1 MQACEQTWQ
10 SWVQRQPRRN
20 FEPSIGV
27 MGVMPVARTA
37 CLALL
42 VVLLAAAPAAADDV
56 LVLGKDG
63 RVHTRD
69 DRFLRPADLA
79 TPRTRRGHAVAGV
92 AARKKKRRT
101 VIRELKRLRNAGSIS
116 PEDYAARRASYQD
129 VKRRTRRLSGV
140 RETIMRSVVATV
152 DGIAAR
158 RQLTATRLHPLWLTM
173 ERNLEWWQEGPLLAS
188 GRRVE
193 FEGSELVWQ
202 YYPGSGLQLQMLG
215 NFGKLNGL
223 WGGRE
228 NDRLAFMLDEL
239 LPLAVERAGGLAW
252 EYYFTFGG
260 GRPPWVSGL
269 AQGTAVQAL
278 ARAARRLK
286 RQADVLPIA
295 QRALD
300 IFEAPTPQGV
310 RVAAEHGNHYAI
322 YSFAPDLRVL
332 NGFIQ
337 SLVGLHDYAR
347 LSGDPRGTALFEAAE
362 PQARHEVPLYDT
374 GAWSLYSRGSSTR
387 ESDLGYHDL
396 LQGFLAGLCRRTDR
410 EVYCTTAENFVAYKS
425 QPPAIDVNP
434 RRLRGG
440 KPGRVAFK
448 LSKISNVSLR
458 ITRGSRVVEARPFGV
473 VGYGRRTFGWDVP
486 RRRGDYTVEL
496 AVRDLAGN
504 AASAQAVVRVL
515 KPKRKKRP

>member
-1 MQACEQTWQ
+1 
-10 SWVQRQPRRN
+10 
-20 FEPSIGV
+20 
-27 MGVMPVARTA
+27 MPVVRTA
-37 CLALL
+37 CLTLL
-42 VVLLAAAPAAADDV
+42 VLLLGAAPAAADDV

-63 RVHTRD
+63 RAHARE
-69 DRFLRPADLA
+69 DRFLRETDL
-79 TPRTRRGHAVAGV
+79 TKPRPRAVAGV

-101 VIRELKRLRNAGSIS
+101 VIGELKRLRDAGRIT
-116 PEDYAARRASYQD
+116 PEDYAVRRAVYAD
-129 VKRRTRRLSGV
+129 VKRGTRRLSGV
-140 RETIMRSVVATV
+140 RESIMRSVVATV

-158 RQLTATRLHPLWLTM
+158 RQLTPSRLNPLWLTL
-173 ERNLEWWQEGPLLAS
+173 ERNLEWWREGPLLAS

-239 LPLAVERAGGLAW
+239 LPLAAERAGGLAW
-252 EYYFTFGG
+252 EYYFSFGG

-278 ARAARRLK
+278 ARSAARLK

-295 QRALD
+295 QRALA

-310 RVAAEHGNHYAI
+310 RVPAEHGNHYAI
-322 YSFAPDLRVL
+322 YSFAPELRVL

-347 LSGDPRGTALFEAAE
+347 LSGDPRGTALFRAAE
-362 PQARHEVPLYDT
+362 PQARYEVPLYDT
-374 GAWSLYSRGSSTR
+374 GAWSLYSRGSSSR

-396 LQGFLAGLCRRTDR
+396 LEGFLEGLCRRTKV

-425 QPPAIDVNP
+425 QPPQVVVKP

-440 KPGRVAFK
+440 RSGRVAFE
-448 LSKISNVSLR
+448 LSKISSVSLR
-458 ITRGSRVVEARPFGV
+458 ITRGTKVVEERPFGV
-473 VGYGRRTFGWDVP
+473 VGYGKRTFGWDVP
-486 RRRGDYTVEL
+486 RRRGDYTVQL
-496 AVRDLAGN
+496 DVQDLAGN
-504 AASAQAVVRVL
+504 PASAQAVVTVL
-515 KPKRKKRP
+515 KPKRN

>member
-1 MQACEQTWQ
+1 
-10 SWVQRQPRRN
+10 
-20 FEPSIGV
+20 
-27 MGVMPVARTA
+27 MPIARTA

-42 VVLLAAAPAAADDV
+42 AALLCAAPAAADDV
-56 LVLGKDG
+56 LVMGKDG
-63 RVHTRD
+63 KVRTRD
-69 DRFLRPADLA
+69 DRVLPARDL
-79 TPRTRRGHAVAGV
+79 TTTRRAHRRAIAARGRAVAGT
-92 AARKKKRRT
+92 ARKKKRRT
-101 VIRELKRLRNAGSIS
+101 VISELKRLRNAGRIT
-116 PEDYAARRASYQD
+116 PEDYATRRATYVY
-129 VKRRTRRLSGV
+129 VKRRTRRLSGL
-140 RETIMRSVVATV
+140 RETIMRSVLATV

-158 RQLTATRLHPLWLTM
+158 RQLTPSRLHPLWLTL
-173 ERNLEWWQEGPLLAS
+173 ERNLEWWRTGPLLAS

-223 WGGRE
+223 WGERE
-228 NDRLAFMLDEL
+228 NDRLAVMLDEL
-239 LPLAVERAGGLAW
+239 LLLAADRAGGLAW
-252 EYYFTFGG
+252 EYYFGFGG

-278 ARAARRLK
+278 ARSARRLR

-295 QRALD
+295 QRALNV
-300 IFEAPTPQGV
+300 FEAPTPQGV

-347 LSGDPRGTALFEAAE
+347 LSGDPRGTALFQAGD

-374 GAWSLYSRGSSTR
+374 GAWSLYSRGSTTR

-396 LQGFLAGLCRRTDR
+396 LRGFLEGLCRRTDA

-425 QPPAIDVNP
+425 QPPLVEVKP

-440 KPGRVAFK
+440 RPGRVRFE
-448 LSKISNVSLR
+448 LSKISNVTLK
-458 ITRGSRVVEARPFGV
+458 ITRGERVVESRPFGV
-473 VGYGRRTFGWDVP
+473 VGYGKRTFGWDVP
-486 RRRGDYTVEL
+486 RRRGDYTVQL
-496 AVRDLAGN
+496 DVRDLAGN
-504 AASAQAVVRVL
+504 GATAQAVVTVL
-515 KPKRKKRP
+515 KPRRS